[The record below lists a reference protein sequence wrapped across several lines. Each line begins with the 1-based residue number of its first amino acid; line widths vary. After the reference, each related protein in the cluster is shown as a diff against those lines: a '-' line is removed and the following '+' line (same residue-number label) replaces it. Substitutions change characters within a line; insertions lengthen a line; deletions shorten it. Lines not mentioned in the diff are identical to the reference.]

1 MMRRS
6 ALLMFPV
13 LFGLACGE
21 NGTAPSSAEEFQA
34 SSAALSAVFS
44 GRVLD
49 ANNQPIVNARVTVNG
64 ISRFTNSTGA
74 YSLSV
79 TESPT
84 GYVVDIRK
92 DGYGPVNKLQMSGQ
106 LSQVYVLRK
115 AYTQQIRP
123 TVNNTLLDPSSG
135 IRVDVLA
142 NTLRTAT
149 GGLPSDSVLFSIV
162 PHGPDTMPGDFT
174 ARNALGQTVALET
187 VGAVTLSAVDSQGN
201 TLVLAAGATMNVR
214 LPVPAA
220 LGGTMPACV
229 LNGSCRT
236 VMWRFN
242 PSTGLWIEQSASPQF
257 STTAT
262 TFRLTGVRQGGTI
275 DPLDGLG
282 SWNTDIEKVNPS
294 CSIIEFVNIPLP
306 CYNPLNTT
314 PEPGLTLDLSQT
326 SSGGAVWTSSGTVRS
341 SATYIAQYNLPSN
354 APLQLQVAFP
364 AGAPSYCANNLTLS
378 LVPGPAIPGN
388 TISYNS
394 GAPAS
399 GPGYPK
405 DSAGNPIDLED
416 VGLGNHTCSSH
427 IAIQTHP

>member
-6 ALLMFPV
+6 ALLLFPV

-21 NGTAPSSAEEFQA
+21 GTAPSSAEELQA
-34 SSAALSAVFS
+34 GSAALSAVFS

-84 GYVVDIRK
+84 GYVLDIRK
-92 DGYGPVNKLQMSGQ
+92 DGYGPVNKLQMSSQ

-115 AYTQQIRP
+115 AYTQLIRP
-123 TVNNTLLDPSSG
+123 TVNNVIQDLPSG

-149 GGLPSDSVLFSIV
+149 GSLPAGSVMFSIV

-201 TLVLAAGATMNVR
+201 TLVLAAGASMNVR

-229 LNGSCRT
+229 LDGSCRT

-257 STTAT
+257 SSTAT
-262 TFRLTGVRQGGTI
+262 TFRITGVRQGGTI

-294 CSIIEFVNIPLP
+294 CSIIQFVNIPIS
-306 CYNPLNTT
+306 CYNPLNTN
-314 PEPGLTLDLSQT
+314 PEPGLTVSLSQT

-364 AGAPSYCANNLTLS
+364 AGAPPYCASNLTLS
-378 LVPGPAIPGN
+378 AAPGPAIPGD
-388 TISYNS
+388 TISYDS

-405 DSAGNPIDLED
+405 DPDGNPIDFQD
-416 VGLGNHTCSSH
+416 VFDGNHTCSSH
-427 IAIQTHP
+427 ISIQTHP